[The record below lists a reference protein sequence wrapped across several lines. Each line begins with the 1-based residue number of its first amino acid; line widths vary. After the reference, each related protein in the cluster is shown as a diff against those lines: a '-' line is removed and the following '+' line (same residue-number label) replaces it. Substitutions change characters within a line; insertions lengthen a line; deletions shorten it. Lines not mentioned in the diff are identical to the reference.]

1 MSTTSSSS
9 SPTNPTSTNT
19 TSTMSG
25 DTILSTKVSRALSVR
40 TDTPAMR
47 SALEALAGLSH
58 PDDNHH
64 SHHHA
69 ASASTQ
75 PQGMIDPRSIRSTI
89 EQSALQRA
97 LAFQTQFQSLANAA
111 TQLRRRAE
119 GVERMAVRLEE
130 ICRGD
135 VLVVVAEHLSFHDG
149 KNNNNTNKN
158 NDYNANEEEEDA
170 WKKEQAL
177 ATKLYRAR
185 QSYTNAIQRRIAVE
199 AFLEKFDLSEEE
211 TRLLDCFDFESYQSS
226 ASSSDNPSM
235 MMESGNGSGGSME
248 EAMAFLR
255 ALERLAVIR
264 NELGKTFGSARGI
277 LDDDDDDDDIEE
289 ETKAHQDWTNDDD
302 DADGILTMD
311 TKSNPRRIGTH
322 SALRMMEQLATR
334 QERAHERLYQ
344 FIQSY
349 LGIGAGAP
357 PSILRNVP
365 TSSSGISRSIDPY
378 PYDNNNNNDTG
389 TASFHGRFHDG
400 DEMDEAY
407 ANIILRRALHVLR
420 NSPARHVHALEMIAA
435 SRRAEVT
442 RRFLL
447 ALTSGYGGV
456 APLEM
461 RAHDPVGY
469 VGDMLAFAFRS
480 FRVEGELVK
489 TLFVWK
495 DEEEE
500 GEDDGEEGG
509 GREETGAM
517 EGDEAQRHDD
527 YDEDKEEDP
536 EVSKPMDVT
545 EMLSQS
551 MGGLARPLG
560 TRIKQVVKSLV
571 SQVGVE
577 EEDATV
583 AEARSRMLL
592 EGGTNDEEEDMVS
605 SSLNRLVA
613 LFSICGLLKFYCSA
627 VQNAMDKLEETRVDD
642 DIAYASNG
650 SAKNPFFTTCVE
662 SLIEA
667 AESYVASLRAYGAM
681 LSSHSTPDD
690 SEAQLAQRLI
700 VRIAEER
707 AASPGFADDSSL
719 DFPSEIHV
727 SSKQLSL
734 SFLVSTMVNAAI
746 PYLKSLDDGAA
757 LKAALSSTVKCGL
770 ESAEAKKWIDLIQE
784 KETELVE
791 ALVGAEADKVFAVC
805 GLGGIQLAMEQMN
818 AVYVDGMTMSS
829 HPGLS
834 PADIEAAMKQFYS
847 SLYSPPIPTFEDSIK
862 DPELRKVARSKIAQR
877 VVDKYREIF
886 DAISSEKGGYSDLS
900 FLGHDPDQVKT
911 LLSM

>member
-1 MSTTSSSS
+1 
-9 SPTNPTSTNT
+9 
-19 TSTMSG
+19 MSG

-264 NELGKTFGSARGI
+264 NEL
-277 LDDDDDDDDIEE
+277 
-289 ETKAHQDWTNDDD
+289 
-302 DADGILTMD
+302 
-311 TKSNPRRIGTH
+311 
-322 SALRMMEQLATR
+322 
-334 QERAHERLYQ
+334 ERAHERLYQ

>member
-1 MSTTSSSS
+1 M
-9 SPTNPTSTNT
+9 
-19 TSTMSG
+19 
-25 DTILSTKVSRALSVR
+25 L
-40 TDTPAMR
+40 
-47 SALEALAGLSH
+47 SALEALAGLSAH
-58 PDDNHH
+58 DDDHRGQSATQHNH
-64 SHHHA
+64 S
-69 ASASTQ
+69 
-75 PQGMIDPRSIRSTI
+75 IDPRSIRSTI
-89 EQSALQRA
+89 ERSALQRA
-97 LAFQTQFQSLANAA
+97 ITFQSQLRCLADAA
-111 TQLRRRAE
+111 TELRARAE
-119 GVERMAVRLEE
+119 GVERASRLLESL
-130 ICRGD
+130 CRGGVAVD
-135 VLVVVAEHLSFHDG
+135 IVVDNGAAVSEVG
-149 KNNNNTNKN
+149 
-158 NDYNANEEEEDA
+158 EEDA
-170 WKKEQAL
+170 WKKEQVL
-177 ATKLYRAR
+177 ASRLYRAR
-185 QSYTNAIQRRIAVE
+185 RSYWNSVRRRVAVE

-211 TRLLDCFDFESYQSS
+211 TRLLDSFDFEQFK
-226 ASSSDNPSM
+226 AENGVV
-235 MMESGNGSGGSME
+235 ESKNGIE
-248 EAMAFLR
+248 EAMAFLT

-264 NELGKTFGSARGI
+264 KELTKTFGGGI
-277 LDDDDDDDDIEE
+277 LDDDTED
-289 ETKAHQDWTNDDD
+289 ETKDYRDWNDDD
-302 DADGILTMD
+302 DQEQNDIDGTLPD
-311 TKSNPRRIGTH
+311 ARSNQRRIGTH
-322 SALRMMEQLATR
+322 SALRMMEQLAAR

-344 FIQSY
+344 FLQFY
-349 LGIGAGAP
+349 LGIGSGAP
-357 PSILRNVP
+357 PSVLRNVP
-365 TSSSGISRSIDPY
+365 TSSSDVLRGGLSRSMSADPSL
-378 PYDNNNNNDTG
+378 YDDAG
-389 TASFHGRFHDG
+389 AWLGRFRDG

-407 ANIILRRALHVLR
+407 ANIVLRRALYVLR
-420 NSPARHVHALEMIAA
+420 NSPARHVHALEMMAA

-447 ALTSGYGGV
+447 ALTSGYAGA

-495 DEEEE
+495 DDEEE
-500 GEDDGEEGG
+500 GEVGE
-509 GREETGAM
+509 GREDAGTLTDAGENDPDDDDD
-517 EGDEAQRHDD
+517 EGKD
-527 YDEDKEEDP
+527 EDP
-536 EVSKPMDVT
+536 EMSKPMDVT

-592 EGGTNDEEEDMVS
+592 EGGANDDEEDVAS
-605 SSLNRLVA
+605 SSLNRIVA

-627 VQNAMDKLEETRVDD
+627 VQNALDKLEQMKADGHVPV
-642 DIAYASNG
+642 G
-650 SAKNPFFTTCVE
+650 SHGGAKNPFFTTCVE
-662 SLIEA
+662 SLVEA

-681 LSSHSTPDD
+681 LSSHTTLDE

-707 AASPGFADDSSL
+707 VASPGFAEDSAIS
-719 DFPSEIHV
+719 FPSEINL

-734 SFLVSTMVNAAI
+734 SFLVSTMVNAAL

-757 LKAALSSTVKCGL
+757 LKSALSSTVKCGL
-770 ESAEAKKWIDLIQE
+770 ESAEARKWTDLILE
-784 KETELVE
+784 KETYLVE
-791 ALVGAEADKVFAVC
+791 ALVETETDKVFTVC
-805 GLGGIQLAMEQMN
+805 GLGGIQVAMQQMN

-862 DPELRKVARSKIAQR
+862 DPELRKVARSKITQR
-877 VVDKYREIF
+877 VVDKYREMF
-886 DAISSEKGGYSDLS
+886 DAITSEKGGYPDLS